1 MQFARGVLCFGI
13 KNGDFGK
20 EIAMKFLVLWHFD
33 LTRLGSEVARAVMQL
48 PDYAEKLGGQA
59 GVPLPR
65 HRQSRRSVDLQ
76 GHIERR
82 T

>member
-1 MQFARGVLCFGI
+1 
-13 KNGDFGK
+13 
-20 EIAMKFLVLWHFD
+20 MKFLVLWHVE
-33 LTRLGSEVARAVMQL
+33 LTRLGPEVARAVMQM
-48 PDYAEKLGGQA
+48 PDYAKEAGGQA

-65 HRQSRRSVDLQ
+65 HPQSRRSLDLQ